1 MRAFV
6 ILALIAAL
14 LGAGIGCGK
23 KAEPETPKVP
33 IFPAT
38 R

>member
-1 MRAFV
+1 MRTFV

-23 KAEPETPKVP
+23 KAEPEVPKEP
-33 IFPAT
+33 IFPAI